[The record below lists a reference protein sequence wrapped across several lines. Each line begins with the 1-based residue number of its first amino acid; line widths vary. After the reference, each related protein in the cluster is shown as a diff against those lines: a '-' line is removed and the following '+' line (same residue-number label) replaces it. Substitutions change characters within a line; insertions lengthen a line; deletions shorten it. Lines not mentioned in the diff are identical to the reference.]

1 MNKKLIDIRIKEY
14 PLVVIEF
21 NTAES
26 FIELDIQLLGRISFA
41 ISLWR
46 ERLK

>member
-1 MNKKLIDIRIKEY
+1 MTKKLIDIRVKNY
-14 PLVVIEF
+14 PLIVVDW

-26 FIELDIQLLGRISFA
+26 FIELDIQLFGRISFA
-41 ISLWR
+41 VSLWR